1 VKETS
6 IHQTE
11 LKKDWELSYSPFHQL
26 LKWFDEGEDSSGQKY
41 LDMRRRL
48 VLYFDRKNCLSPDEL
63 ADETFN
69 RVARRLEEE
78 GAIVTDSPAH
88 YCDIVARFVLLEALR
103 KQQREESLDE
113 RLLKSSTPPGGRTQ
127 DSASTVEDGLT
138 AYDELR
144 EREQRWSC
152 LESCISALEPH
163 DRQLII
169 NYYRGDQRA
178 KIENRTAIAA
188 QMGLT
193 KNALSIRA
201 CRIRDKLDV
210 CVKKCLEA
218 AG

>member
-1 VKETS
+1 MKETS
-6 IHQTE
+6 IHQAK

-41 LDMRRRL
+41 LEMRRRL

-88 YCDIVARFVLLEALR
+88 YCYIVARFVLLEALR

-113 RLLKSSTPPGGRTQ
+113 KLSTQSWGRIHEPTPTP
-127 DSASTVEDGLT
+127 DVELA
-138 AYDELR
+138 AYDER
-144 EREQRWSC
+144 QEREQRSSC
-152 LESCISALEPH
+152 LDSCISALEPH

-169 NYYRGDQRA
+169 DYYRGNQRA
-178 KIENRTAIAA
+178 KIENRNAIAA

-193 KNALSIRA
+193 KNALCIRA
-201 CRIRDKLDV
+201 CRIRDKLDL
-210 CVKKCLEA
+210 CVKKCLDARE
-218 AG
+218 